1 MFIVISSIS
10 GPRAW
15 FSGMLMPVLHLRV
28 NIPLEICNFF
38 FDGICCTVDLTEALF
53 NKQLVTSRLLGV
65 LSVSS
70 DGFHLVLF
78 VD

>member
-1 MFIVISSIS
+1 M
-10 GPRAW
+10 
-15 FSGMLMPVLHLRV
+15 
-28 NIPLEICNFF
+28 
-38 FDGICCTVDLTEALF
+38 EALF
-53 NKQLVTSRLLGV
+53 NKQLLSSGLLGV

>member
-1 MFIVISSIS
+1 
-10 GPRAW
+10 
-15 FSGMLMPVLHLRV
+15 MLMPVLHLRV
-28 NIPLEICNFF
+28 NIPLEIF